1 MMTMNRANAIA
12 TIVAENTN
20 LYAVAQEVFKGDD
33 KLIGITVG
41 EKDSRIRPNIYV
53 DSFEYL
59 SDEEI
64 ADKVIEIYRE
74 NSEKPDFADVVETYQ
89 DYKKVK
95 DNLVLCIRKQTQNK
109 DDLKRKYLDM
119 ELYVRFIIT
128 GDTDGMAS
136 IVVKKDHVKM
146 WGVNPQ
152 TVIAQARQNS
162 EKQYTIDGMAD
173 VLKEMSAGR
182 DIGIDFDDIAL
193 KPMYILGNSNRVNG
207 ASVINSTKVLG
218 KLAKSINDNLYVLP
232 SSIHEVIVIPAS
244 FVEDESYLKDMI
256 RCVNDTKVQPNERL
270 SYSLYYFDRETKKVA
285 VAA

>member
-1 MMTMNRANAIA
+1 MMTMERANAIA
-12 TIVAENTN
+12 TIVAENTG
-20 LYAVAQEVFKGDD
+20 LEAITQEVRKGDNI
-33 KLIGITVG
+33 LIGISVG
-41 EKDSRIRPNIYV
+41 EVDSRIRPTIYP
-53 DSFEYL
+53 EQYEEL
-59 SDEEI
+59 IDEEI
-64 ADKVIEIYRE
+64 AERIAEIYEKSKINTNNFDNVAE
-74 NSEKPDFADVVETYQ
+74 NLSDYEKA
-89 DYKKVK
+89 K
-95 DNLVLCIRKQTQNK
+95 DNLILCIRKQTQNK

-119 ELYVRFIIT
+119 ELYVRFIVT
-128 GDTDGMAS
+128 GDADGMAS

-232 SSIHEVIVIPAS
+232 SSIHEVIVVPAS

-256 RCVNDTKVQPNERL
+256 RCVNDTEVQPNEVL

-285 VAA
+285 VA

>member
-1 MMTMNRANAIA
+1 MNRANAIA
-12 TIVAENTN
+12 TIVAENTD
-20 LYAVAQEVFKGDD
+20 LYAAAQEVFKGDD

-64 ADKVIEIYRE
+64 ANKVIEIYKE
-74 NSEKPDFADVVETYQ
+74 NSAQPDFANVAEVYQ
-89 DYKKVK
+89 DYEKVK
-95 DNLVLCIRKQTQNK
+95 DNLVLCIRKSTQNN

-119 ELYVRFIIT
+119 ELYVRFIVT
-128 GDTDGMAS
+128 SDTDGMAS
-136 IVVKKDHVKM
+136 IVVKKEHVKM

-218 KLAKSINDNLYVLP
+218 KLAKSINENLYILP
-232 SSIHEVIVIPAS
+232 SSIHEVIAVTAS
-244 FVEDESYLKDMI
+244 FVEDASYLKDMI
-256 RCVNDTKVQPNERL
+256 RCVNDTEVRPEERL
-270 SYSLYYFDRETKKVA
+270 SYNLYYFDRETKKVY
-285 VAA
+285 VA